1 MKRASSDRTET
12 VRTRLTETWDKTQI
26 KKKTAVKD
34 KTLETA
40 EATHFREDH
49 DG

>member
-26 KKKTAVKD
+26 KKNSSKRQNPGD
-34 KTLETA
+34 SRGHSLQG
-40 EATHFREDH
+40 RP
-49 DG
+49 